1 MASSRLPAAAES
13 RRFLV
18 YARLTTLEAAISLAR
33 YKLRSGLAVLGVAV
47 AVMTMV
53 WVDAIGRA
61 GVQQAIA
68 QLDALGDNLVW
79 IEAGARQTN
88 GVRSGTHGMTTLVP
102 RDAQAIR
109 DEVGLVVRTSEN
121 VDGRVQ
127 VIGAGRNWSTQFRG
141 VSPDYQQIKLWQVGE
156 GEFFSADDTD
166 RARAVAVIGSTV
178 RHELF
183 GDDDAIGQPIR
194 ISNSWFT
201 VIGVLA
207 PKGASATGQD
217 QDDTIMMPWTTAM
230 ARLLGQSQTWLDD
243 ILCSADAPADFEV
256 ATAEIVALLRE
267 RHHITPGADDDFN
280 IRKPQELLEARI
292 KSSRTLSHLMLVF
305 AMCALLVGGIGIM
318 NVMLAS
324 VAQRTREIGVRL
336 AVGARPSAIQLQFI
350 GEALV
355 LALTGGAI
363 GLGVANALDGVVE
376 RVLGWPMSL
385 SPAANVAA
393 VFAAVAIGV
402 CFGFYP
408 ALRASRLDPVA
419 ALYHEP

>member
-1 MASSRLPAAAES
+1 MASNRPPAAAES
-13 RRFLV
+13 RRLRV
-18 YARLTTLEAAISLAR
+18 YVRLTTLEAAISLAR

-109 DEVGLVVRTSEN
+109 EEIGLVVRTSEN

-141 VSPDYQQIKLWQVGE
+141 VSPDYQQIKLWQVAE

-166 RARAVAVIGSTV
+166 RARAVAVIGATV

-243 ILCSADAPADFEV
+243 ILCSADAPEDFEI
-256 ATAEIVALLRE
+256 ATAEIIALLRE
-267 RHHITPGADDDFN
+267 RHHIAIGAEDDFN

-292 KSSRTLSHLMLVF
+292 KSSRTLSNLMLVF

-355 LALTGGAI
+355 LALSGGAI
-363 GLGVANALDGVVE
+363 GLVVANTLNGMVE
-376 RVLGWPMSL
+376 RMLGWPMAL
-385 SPAANVAA
+385 SQAANVAA
-393 VFAAVAIGV
+393 VLAAVAIGV
-402 CFGFYP
+402 CFGVYP